1 MRRRFQPADSHLQ
14 MPIFQNL
21 RSFLDHLDRTG
32 ELVRV
37 RRPVSVDLEMAEIAD
52 RTM

>member
-1 MRRRFQPADSHLQ
+1 MK
-14 MPIFQNL
+14 IFQNL
-21 RSFLDHLDRTG
+21 REIIDFLDSEG

-52 RTM
+52 RTMELPGGGPALPGA